1 MPVWVGLSAV
11 MLVVAG
17 CSNGESGS
25 DGGSLDGIAKGSAA
39 TRKLPHLHMSPA
51 PHSEIPW
58 TAHPEFVAL
67 HATLTNVR
75 LTTGPDVV
83 AGTLRAGDTRWRANS
98 SLTPSTRYQAVVGLQ
113 GTDGTVVTRHVAFK
127 TAPAARQLT
136 MTASPGPGQ
145 TFGGG
150 QTVKVSFNRPVADRA
165 AVEKHMSVTTSRGNI
180 VGGWHWFSDQVAH
193 FRPKHFWPGNTKVT
207 VHVDLQDVYAGDRVW
222 GDRDH
227 DWSWHVGPSHISYVG
242 ANTHRFR
249 VRVNGHQVA
258 DWPTG
263 MGQPGFETRSGT
275 YNVLMKTPLTEMTSC
290 SIGLACKPGSPNYYD
305 LKVHHDVR
313 VTDSGTFV
321 HAAPWDSELGVANT
335 SHGCIHLST
344 ANAKRF
350 YAMSIPGDVVIV
362 TGTDRPASTTDPG
375 MADWAIPWSQWEN

>member
-1 MPVWVGLSAV
+1 MNPEPWRGRRVLVTGHTGFKGTWLALWLETLGADVFGL
-11 MLVVAG
+11 G
-17 CSNGESGS
+17 
-25 DGGSLDGIAKGSAA
+25 LDPP
-39 TRKLPHLHMSPA
+39 TA
-51 PHSEIPW
+51 PN
-58 TAHPEFVAL
+58 L
-67 HATLTNVR
+67 HALTGR
-75 LTTGPDVV
+75 
-83 AGTLRAGDTRWRANS
+83 
-98 SLTPSTRYQAVVGLQ
+98 
-113 GTDGTVVTRHVAFK
+113 
-127 TAPAARQLT
+127 PAA
-136 MTASPGPGQ
+136 
-145 TFGGG
+145 GGD
-150 QTVKVSFNRPVADRA
+150 RIDLRDRA

-321 HAAPWDSELGVANT
+321 HAAPWDSELGAANT

-362 TGTDRPASTTDPG
+362 TGTNRPASTTDPG